1 MQGTSKIFFLQ
12 LSTRIAATFFNSFSP
27 FRLSWWISQVADAFC
42 YSHSLL
48 CTRAAATLG
57 YLLYYMYRYML
68 QFYTLAQSQ
77 KCF

>member
-1 MQGTSKIFFLQ
+1 MQGTSKNFFFCSYQQELPQ
-12 LSTRIAATFFNSFSP
+12 LSLTVSP
-27 FRLSWWISQVADAFC
+27 FRLSWWISQVADAIC

-48 CTRAAATLG
+48 CTRAATLG